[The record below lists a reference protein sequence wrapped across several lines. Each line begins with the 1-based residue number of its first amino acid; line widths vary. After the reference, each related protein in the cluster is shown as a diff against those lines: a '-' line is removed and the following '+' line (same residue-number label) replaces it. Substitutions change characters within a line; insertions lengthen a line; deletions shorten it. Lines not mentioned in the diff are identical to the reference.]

1 MTASPIFAAVPW
13 TFWLG
18 VVWCVVDAIVLL
30 TLFVLYARRVGR
42 LEARWRRWQAEQAAH
57 PSLPGQSA

>member
-1 MTASPIFAAVPW
+1 MTGSATVAAVPW

-18 VVWCVVDAIVLL
+18 VGWCVVDAIVLL
-30 TLFVLYARRVGR
+30 TLLVLYVRKVGR

-57 PSLPGQSA
+57 PSLPRSSA

>member
-1 MTASPIFAAVPW
+1 MEPTTFAAVPW

-30 TLFVLYARRVGR
+30 TLLVLYFRKVGR
-42 LEARWRRWQAEQAAH
+42 LEARWRRWQAEY
-57 PSLPGQSA
+57 PSLPRPST